1 MAELKRQEEDF
12 FIDDPVETSDNN
24 QGRIYADG
32 QATVNVNESVSGAPS
47 DRSPIPFPGQNVAS
61 TDFSTPLFSSSEIE
75 DLRSRWGGVQAG
87 FVDEPRRAV
96 QEADQ
101 LVGTIVEHLT
111 AGFAGVRSGLEKQW
125 SEGADVSTEEL
136 RLALQRYRSFFSRL
150 LSI

>member
-1 MAELKRQEEDF
+1 MAELRRQEEDF
-12 FIDDPVETSDNN
+12 FIDDPVETSENN
-24 QGRIYADG
+24 QQRIYADG
-32 QATVNVNESVSGAPS
+32 QATLNVNAPVSGAPA
-47 DRSPIPFPGQNVAS
+47 DRAPIPFPGQNVSS
-61 TDFSTPLFSSSEIE
+61 TDFSTPLFSSSEVE
-75 DLRSRWGGVQAG
+75 DLRARWGGVQAG

-101 LVGTIVEHLT
+101 LVGTVVEQLT

-136 RLALQRYRSFFSRL
+136 RLALQQYRSFFGRL